1 MAATRLILC
10 AESQGVGRK
19 GNVFQELGQE
29 YGVSMK
35 GKSSAGDLETK
46 REISPGEIAPGMAND
61 YDIL

>member
-29 YGVSMK
+29 YGVPVTSK
-35 GKSSAGDLETK
+35 A
-46 REISPGEIAPGMAND
+46 REI
-61 YDIL
+61 